1 MKLPQLTFFC
11 NSLTILKLCFKSTY
25 SITLGFP
32 SLKHLFLCN
41 CQFWVWTEKLSS
53 IHFKTVLIWNIYI
66 FVVCHYF
73 GEINM
78 FKIFD
83 PHLTYLNISRL
94 IMDEKFD
101 ADCVIE
107 LEYFKYCDSNLY
119 YFSSEINLSLLEEID
134 SQFVF
139 TIQKLYVQI
148 LS

>member
-1 MKLPQLTFFC
+1 
-11 NSLTILKLCFKSTY
+11 
-25 SITLGFP
+25 
-32 SLKHLFLCN
+32 
-41 CQFWVWTEKLSS
+41 
-53 IHFKTVLIWNIYI
+53 
-66 FVVCHYF
+66 
-73 GEINM
+73 M